1 LIDIKLT
8 PVSFCQTICNFVSLS
23 QTQLNEMSNEAN
35 IPQNDAV
42 RLSIL
47 EAARELFTRYG
58 YKKTTMEDIAQALG
72 KGKSSLYYY
81 FKNKEEIFQAVIDGE
96 EEILFSKL
104 RAVVDSQL
112 NPQEKMRKYVEVR
125 METLRELENYHK
137 AISEDMIA
145 GFDFLD
151 HMKGRSEKEETALI
165 KEILD
170 EGVDT
175 ELFMVKNSQLAA
187 FAISTALKGLEIPL
201 FRSPEA
207 KNFEDLKGQISNVLN
222 ILFYGL
228 MKR

>member
-1 LIDIKLT
+1 M
-8 PVSFCQTICNFVSLS
+8 SLS

-81 FKNKEEIFQAVIDGE
+81 FKNKEEIFQAVIDSE

-104 RAVVDSQL
+104 RAVVDSEL
-112 NPQEKMRKYVEVR
+112 SPQEKMRKYVEVR

-151 HMKGRSEKEETALI
+151 HMKGRGEKEETALI

-170 EGVDT
+170 EGVDS
-175 ELFMVKNSQLAA
+175 EMFMVKNSQLAA
-187 FAISTALKGLEIPL
+187 FAISTALKGLEFPL
-201 FRSPEA
+201 FRSPES
-207 KNFEDLKGQISNVLN
+207 KSFDDLKGQIPNASN